1 MYSMGGDGLDYRRG
15 GSGVRLGEELASVLR
30 ARRCLVASEKLAS
43 VLRARRCL
51 VASEMTGLW
60 SYVLLICF
68 LCLWHLASE
77 GLWL

>member
-1 MYSMGGDGLDYRRG
+1 MVEEKGGCAQWGEMGYVIGGG
-15 GSGVRLGEELASVLR
+15 GSGVRLGEE
-30 ARRCLVASEKLAS
+30 LAS